1 MRPRIP
7 ILPGA
12 LAPFVALALAAL
24 AQDQPP
30 SPPVAPAPV
39 APAPIVPVPP
49 PVLENTGKP
58 MLVGFQCS
66 EEDVRSGGLAC
77 SEDDPCQ
84 IYLELAVT
92 ASAGNRI
99 FAAGN
104 IHAEAAT
111 LYSVLL
117 GSEDSGRTWREVH
130 ERIRGAGLDH
140 IQFIDAENGLVN
152 GLSPSPL
159 PQDPFLLITHDGGKS
174 WRPSAIFSE
183 PRLGSIV
190 QVYFDGPKTG
200 SLIIDRGLG
209 SDGDRYELY
218 ESQDGG
224 DSWGIR
230 QTSVKPLRLKSGA
243 AANPDWRIRADAATK
258 SFHIEHRGG
267 QRWISEAAFSVKLGI
282 CKP

>member
-1 MRPRIP
+1 MRPLIP
-7 ILPGA
+7 VLFQILTA
-12 LAPFVALALAAL
+12 WTAL

-30 SPPVAPAPV
+30 VAPT
-39 APAPIVPVPP
+39 PAAP

-58 MLVGFQCS
+58 LVVPFQCS
-66 EEDVRSGGLAC
+66 EEDIRSSGLAC

-84 IYLELAVT
+84 IYLELAV
-92 ASAGNRI
+92 AAGAGTHI

-104 IHAEAAT
+104 LHAEAAT
-111 LYSVLL
+111 LYSILL

-140 IQFIDAENGLVN
+140 IQFVDADNGFAS
-152 GLSPSPL
+152 GLSLSPL
-159 PQDPFLLITHDGGKS
+159 PQDPFLLITHDGGKT

-183 PRLGSIV
+183 PRIGSMV
-190 QVYFDGPKTG
+190 QFYFDGPKTG
-200 SLIIDRGLG
+200 SLIIDRGAG

-230 QTSVKPLRLKSGA
+230 QTSVKPLKLKVDP

-258 SFHIEHRGG
+258 SFHVEHRTG
-267 QRWISEAAFSVKLGI
+267 QRWANEAAFAVKLGA
-282 CKP
+282 CK